1 MGDNYDKKVNVKI
14 FFAIKTIDGSKGG
27 AEKVLADISSGMSS
41 RGHKVSVLSFDNTRG
56 RSFYD
61 FGKKV
66 KRIRLAVG
74 NIQRKAS
81 FWEVITRMRVI
92 RKVVTR
98 HKPDIVVAFM
108 HSSFIPCSL
117 ALIGTGVPVIAS
129 EHIVPTHYRKRKWEF
144 LLLIL
149 SRFFVKKITV
159 LSNNIIKTYPK
170 FLRDK
175 MVPIANPVKE
185 SKILNTSEGGDNE
198 EKIILNVGRLTEQ
211 KAQHILIEAFALLA
225 KKYPDWVV
233 RIIGEGELLADLIAL
248 AQKLNIADKVIFAGT
263 TSNIDAEYSKANI
276 FALPSSYESFGLA
289 TAEAMSHGVPPVGFA
304 NCPGT
309 NEIIKHNI
317 SGILVE
323 GSCSAKKYSKALDVL
338 MQSKEKRQKLGAAAK
353 IAVKKYQPEN
363 ILDEWEKL
371 IKAVIETN
379 KK

>member
-1 MGDNYDKKVNVKI
+1 MKI
-14 FFAIKTIDGSKGG
+14 LFAIKTIDGSKGG
-27 AEKVLADISSGMSS
+27 AEKVLADISSGMSI
-41 RGHKVSVLSFDNTRG
+41 RGHHVSVLSFDNTKG

-61 FGKKV
+61 FGAKV

-74 NIQRKAS
+74 NVLRKAT

-98 HKPDIVVAFM
+98 HKPDVVVAFM
-108 HSSFIPCSL
+108 HSSFIPCSF

-144 LLLIL
+144 LLLIC

-159 LSNNIIKTYPK
+159 LSNNIIETYPA

-175 MVPIANPVKE
+175 MVPVANPVKE
-185 SKILNTSEGGDNE
+185 ARIPNTSEDESNTQ
-198 EKIILNVGRLTEQ
+198 KVILNVGRLTDQ
-211 KAQHILIEAFALLA
+211 KAQHILIEAFALIA
-225 KKYPDWVV
+225 DKYPDWIV
-233 RIIGEGELLADLIAL
+233 RIVGEGELLNNLTAL
-248 AQKLNIADKVIFAGT
+248 TKNLKLEDRVIFAGT

-289 TAEAMSHGVPPVGFA
+289 TAEAMSHGVPPIGFA
-304 NCPGT
+304 DCPGT
-309 NEIIKHNI
+309 NEIIEHGK

-323 GSCSAKKYSKALDVL
+323 GINSTEKYAQALESL
-338 MQSKEKRQKLGAAAK
+338 IQSKETRQKIGSAAK
-353 IAVKKYQPEN
+353 ASIKEYHPEN
-363 ILDEWEKL
+363 ILDTWENL
-371 IKAVIETN
+371 IKDVIEEN

>member
-1 MGDNYDKKVNVKI
+1 MKI
-14 FFAIKTIDGSKGG
+14 LFAIKTIDGSKGG
-27 AEKVLADISSGMSS
+27 AEKVLADISSGMSV
-41 RGHKVSVLSFDNTRG
+41 RGHHVSVLSFDNTKG

-61 FGKKV
+61 FGTKV

-74 NIQRKAS
+74 NVLRKAT

-92 RKVVTR
+92 RKVVKR
-98 HKPDIVVAFM
+98 HKPDVVVAFM
-108 HSSFIPCSL
+108 HSSFIPCAF

-129 EHIVPTHYRKRKWEF
+129 EHIVPTHYKNRKWEF
-144 LLLIL
+144 LLLIC

-159 LSNNIIKTYPK
+159 LSNNIIQTYPT

-185 SKILNTSEGGDNE
+185 TRIPNTSEGEGNAQN
-198 EKIILNVGRLTEQ
+198 IILNVGRLTDQ

-225 KKYPDWVV
+225 DKYPKWVV
-233 RIIGEGELLADLIAL
+233 RIVGEGELLEDLKIL
-248 AQKLNIADKVIFAGT
+248 TQKLNMANRIIFAGT

-289 TAEAMSHGVPPVGFA
+289 TAEAMSHGVPPIGFA
-304 NCPGT
+304 DCPGT
-309 NEIIKHNI
+309 NEIIEHGK

-323 GSCSAKKYSKALDVL
+323 GIDSVEKYATALESL
-338 MQSKEKRQKLGAAAK
+338 IQSNDTRQKIGAAAK
-353 IAVKKYQPEN
+353 ESIKKYHPEN
-363 ILDEWEKL
+363 ILNEWETL
-371 IKAVIETN
+371 IKGVVKNNTQSS